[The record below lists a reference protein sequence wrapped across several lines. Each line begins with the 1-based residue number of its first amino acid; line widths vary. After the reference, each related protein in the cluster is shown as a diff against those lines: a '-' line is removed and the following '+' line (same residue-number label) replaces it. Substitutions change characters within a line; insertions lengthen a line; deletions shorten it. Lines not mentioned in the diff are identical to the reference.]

1 MNKRTNKS
9 NKSQSPV
16 CLCQGLGPGLSEW
29 LRHLGPPEQA
39 RQHFEAARL
48 EILKGLRALIDARI
62 QQVSKRRNKGQTI
75 QVE

>member
-9 NKSQSPV
+9 NKQQAEG
-16 CLCQGLGPGLSEW
+16 CLCQGLGPGLSDL
-29 LRHLGPPEQA
+29 LRRLGPPEQA
-39 RQHFEAARL
+39 RQHFETARI

-62 QQVSKRRNKGQTI
+62 QQVSKRLDKGQKI

>member
-9 NKSQSPV
+9 NKQSSSD
-16 CLCQGLGPGLSEW
+16 CLCQGLGPGLSDL

-39 RQHFEAARL
+39 RQHFDTARI
-48 EILKGLRALIDARI
+48 EILKGLRAIIDARI
-62 QQVSKRRNKGQTI
+62 QQVSKRRDKGQKI